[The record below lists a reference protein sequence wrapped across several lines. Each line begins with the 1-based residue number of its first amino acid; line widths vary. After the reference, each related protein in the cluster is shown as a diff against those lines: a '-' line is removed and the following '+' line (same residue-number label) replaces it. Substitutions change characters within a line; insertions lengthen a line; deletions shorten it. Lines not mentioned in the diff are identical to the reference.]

1 MFGRAATIKRLEY
14 LPLGS
19 ELRKQIDMIG
29 KQYGVLRNAYKFD
42 KKEEDRNE

>member
-1 MFGRAATIKRLEY
+1 MFERAATIKRLEY

-29 KQYGVLRNAYKFD
+29 KQYGVLRKVYEFD